1 MGPKKGTWG
10 VGQLVACLERR
21 VTSVK
26 KSNRILTHFR
36 HPLHWSGPIGKIHQ
50 KCLCSSICPAN
61 IRMRSNLQQ
70 KITVDL
76 LSYICGLK
84 CSSRVPKMSLKTS
97 QELRMLSR
105 SPSDCRSLLLNLNL
119 NLNRCLCSDC
129 SDCSAIV
136 VLL

>member
-1 MGPKKGTWG
+1 MGPMKGTCG

-36 HPLHWSGPIGKIHQ
+36 QSLPREKIHQ
-50 KCLCSSICPAN
+50 KCLTSFICPAY
-61 IRMRSNLQQ
+61 IRIRINLQQ

-84 CSSRVPKMSLKTS
+84 FSFRVPKLSLKTS
-97 QELRMLSR
+97 QELRILSR
-105 SPSDCRSLLLNLNL
+105 SPSDCKSLHLNVMIQVASN
-119 NLNRCLCSDC
+119 N
-129 SDCSAIV
+129 
-136 VLL
+136 

>member
-105 SPSDCRSLLLNLNL
+105 SPSDCKSLHLNVMICNL
-119 NLNRCLCSDC
+119 SV
-129 SDCSAIV
+129 IV
-136 VLL
+136 NCVTMSLIH